1 MADEDTDDRARA
13 TLFPYRDQASS
24 KQASTATTTTT
35 TSNIAI
41 DQAEGL
47 DHQQIHAYHAEVLR
61 EQDDQLDRL
70 GQSIGRQRELSIQ
83 MGDELDRHVELLDDV
98 DRHIDRHQTRL
109 DGARRRL
116 GGVARRAKDNVQLT
130 VMAVLIV
137 VLVLLIV
144 ILKT

>member
-1 MADEDTDDRARA
+1 MADDDIDDRART

-24 KQASTATTTTT
+24 NEAS
-35 TSNIAI
+35 SNSGSSGSNTAI
-41 DQAEGL
+41 DQAGEL
-47 DHQQIHAYHAEVLR
+47 DHQQIHAYHAQVLR

-83 MGDELDRHVELLDDV
+83 MGDELDDQVQLLDDV
-98 DRHIDRHQTRL
+98 DRHVDRHQTRL
-109 DGARRRL
+109 DGARKRL

-130 VMAVLIV
+130 VIAVLII
-137 VLVLLIV
+137 VLIFLIV